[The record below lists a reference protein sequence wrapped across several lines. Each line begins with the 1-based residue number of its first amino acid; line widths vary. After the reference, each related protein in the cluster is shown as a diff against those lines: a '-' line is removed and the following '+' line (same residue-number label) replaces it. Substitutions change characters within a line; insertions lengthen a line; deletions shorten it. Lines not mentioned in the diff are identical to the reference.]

1 MQRARVDHLSGVGC
15 QGPYVADP
23 PITQR
28 RGKNS
33 GRFNADTMGDRLV
46 PPPLQKYSPSTAD
59 STTSIRAA
67 GMIAT
72 DKVSDHFAST
82 ALLGELAYVSFFLPR
97 ITPTRSAAKR
107 STRLH
112 PPGTRGVC
120 LL

>member
-1 MQRARVDHLSGVGC
+1 
-15 QGPYVADP
+15 
-23 PITQR
+23 
-28 RGKNS
+28 
-33 GRFNADTMGDRLV
+33 
-46 PPPLQKYSPSTAD
+46 
-59 STTSIRAA
+59 
-67 GMIAT
+67 MIAT